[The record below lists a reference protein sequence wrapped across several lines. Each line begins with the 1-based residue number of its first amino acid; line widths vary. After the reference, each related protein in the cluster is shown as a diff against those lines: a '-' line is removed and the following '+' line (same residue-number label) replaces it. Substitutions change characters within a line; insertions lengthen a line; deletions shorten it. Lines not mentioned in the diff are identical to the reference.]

1 MKRNL
6 FVTSNRLGDAVL
18 TTGVLHH
25 VIRKE
30 PDIPVTVI
38 CGTIPKDIFES
49 VPGVK
54 RVIAIRKQKYNK
66 HWLDAFTLAGPRFW
80 HRIIDFRGS
89 LFSVMPARHRH
100 IWKGGD
106 DSIHKAVANARM
118 IGVDEPIPPLI
129 VPTNTEQAHA
139 KQVLALA
146 TDPRPILALAP
157 TANFYQKQWHHK
169 NYLALAKSLTSE
181 NGIMPGARVAVFGA
195 PGEEE
200 QAKPVVQG
208 LPASQVID
216 LVGKTTPVE
225 AAALLSQTNLF
236 VGNDSG
242 LMHSAVAVSIP
253 TVGLFG
259 IGKPLVYGPWGDQSL
274 CLVGEPAGQPIH
286 GDPTLGETP
295 LPVSRVCKE
304 VEQFFQTLQES

>member
-18 TTGVLHH
+18 TTGILHH
-25 VIRKE
+25 VIQQE

-38 CGTIPKDIFES
+38 CGTIPQDIFES
-49 VPGVK
+49 VPGVE
-54 RVIAIRKQKYNK
+54 RVIAIRKKKYNK
-66 HWLDAFTLAGPRFW
+66 HWLDAFIEAGPHFW

-106 DSIHKAVANARM
+106 DSVHKAVANARM
-118 IGVDEPIPPLI
+118 IGVEEPIPPLI
-129 VPTNTEQAHA
+129 IPTAAEQIYA
-139 KQVLALA
+139 KQILALE

-157 TANFYQKQWHHK
+157 TANFAQKQWHHK
-169 NYLALAKSLTSE
+169 NYLALATSLTSE

-200 QAKPVVQG
+200 QAKPVVHG

-225 AAALLSQTNLF
+225 AAALLSHTALF

-242 LMHSAVAVSIP
+242 LMHSAVAVGIP

-259 IGKPLVYGPWGDQSL
+259 IGKPQVYGPWGNQSL
-274 CLVGEPAGQPIH
+274 CLKGEPAGQPIH
-286 GDPTLGETP
+286 GDPALGETP
-295 LPVSRVCKE
+295 LPLSRVCKE
-304 VEQFFQTLQES
+304 IEQFYQAL